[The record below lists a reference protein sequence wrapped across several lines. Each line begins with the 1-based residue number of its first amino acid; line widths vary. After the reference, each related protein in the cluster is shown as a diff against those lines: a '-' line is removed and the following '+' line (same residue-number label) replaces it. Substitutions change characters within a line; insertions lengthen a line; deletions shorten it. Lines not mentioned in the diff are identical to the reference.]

1 MNPISRWLKTP
12 PAGASEH
19 SERVPRARAGL
30 ERQVRILRREYP
42 EQIGLLRKARDPLL
56 DGFFQQCLLLTHAA
70 AECVAAYV
78 SAEEGSIAGL
88 IDARVAHMVTA
99 ARGAE
104 ARSAKQ
110 NRRA

>member
-1 MNPISRWLKTP
+1 MAKLD
-12 PAGASEH
+12 
-19 SERVPRARAGL
+19 ERFSA
-30 ERQVRILRREYP
+30 QVRILRREYP